1 MYIYNYYYTIYPI
14 NQDECVYLNKEITM
28 SVKEDVK
35 LLLAKEAVTMK
46 HLAELMQ
53 QKTGYPYN
61 LKVISDKLA
70 RKTLKYEEFKII
82 ADILGYDI
90 ELKKRKI

>member
-1 MYIYNYYYTIYPI
+1 
-14 NQDECVYLNKEITM
+14 M

-35 LLLAKEAVTMK
+35 FLLAKEGMTMK
-46 HLAELMQ
+46 KMAELLK

-70 RKTLKYEEFKII
+70 RRTLKYEEFRSIL
-82 ADILGYDI
+82 DILGYDI
-90 ELKKRKI
+90 EYKKREFVR

>member
-1 MYIYNYYYTIYPI
+1 
-14 NQDECVYLNKEITM
+14 
-28 SVKEDVK
+28 
-35 LLLAKEAVTMK
+35 MK

-70 RKTLKYEEFKII
+70 RKTLKYEEFKVI

>member
-1 MYIYNYYYTIYPI
+1 
-14 NQDECVYLNKEITM
+14 M

-35 LLLAKEAVTMK
+35 YLLAKEAMTMK
-46 HLAELMQ
+46 QLAEFMKE
-53 QKTGYPYN
+53 KTGYPYN

-82 ADILGYDI
+82 
-90 ELKKRKI
+90 KKEVEYLSTSYTLLTHYSRKSL

>member
-1 MYIYNYYYTIYPI
+1 
-14 NQDECVYLNKEITM
+14 M

-35 LLLAKEAVTMK
+35 YLLAKEAITMTQ
-46 HLAELMQ
+46 LAQKMKE
-53 QKTGYPYN
+53 KTGYPYN

-82 ADILGYDI
+82 IDILGYEI
-90 ELKKRKI
+90 EYKKRG